1 MRVSQISLQELK
13 FLVLFAAV
21 YFVFYSLYF
30 LIPDDVL
37 RNIIYYHG
45 IVSIS
50 ADIINLF
57 TAAENV
63 SAAQNKI
70 MSQRAILEVVR
81 GCDGSGSMFLIMAG
95 VIAFSCSLK
104 QKLIGLVAG
113 VGLLYLLNQ
122 IRIVGLYYVVA
133 YRSEWFLPIHTYFA
147 PTLIVV
153 ISVLFFAWWAYSVR
167 INASTP
173 PAG

>member
-1 MRVSQISLQELK
+1 MRFSQLSFQELK
-13 FLVLFAAV
+13 FLITFAGV

-50 ADIINLF
+50 ADLINLF
-57 TAAENV
+57 TATENV
-63 SAAQNKI
+63 SAAQNKL

-104 QKLIGLVAG
+104 HKLIGLLTG
-113 VGLLYLLNQ
+113 VCLLYLLNQ

-147 PTLIVV
+147 PTFIVML
-153 ISVLFFAWWAYSVR
+153 SVMFFAWWAYSVR
-167 INASTP
+167 LNKQNSS
-173 PAG
+173 